1 MVEIPDIA
9 RLTPEERLE
18 LIGRLWDSLEPEDV
32 RLSSQQEEELGRR
45 MAKFETDAKAAVPW
59 AEIET
64 DLLRR
69 SS

>member
-1 MVEIPDIA
+1 MATNVLEIN
-9 RLTPEERLE
+9 PE
-18 LIGRLWDSLEPEDV
+18 RLWDSLEPQDV

-59 AEIET
+59 EQIET